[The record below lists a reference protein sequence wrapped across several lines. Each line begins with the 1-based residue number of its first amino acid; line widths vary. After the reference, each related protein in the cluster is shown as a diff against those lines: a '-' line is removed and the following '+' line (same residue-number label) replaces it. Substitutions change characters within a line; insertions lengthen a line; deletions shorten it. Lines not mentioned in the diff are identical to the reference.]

1 MSEEVLTQVWELLL
15 RPLLTIV
22 PLALF
27 LVLFQ
32 RVVLRTPVSNLA
44 QLSVGVGMSA
54 VGLVLFSL
62 GLRLGLS
69 PLGDMVGRDMGADAD
84 LLIVVLFSIVLGYG
98 ATVAEPALAAM
109 GMQVENVTAGAF
121 KKQLLVHAVAVGV
134 AAGVTAG
141 MLIVAYDV
149 PLLVIL
155 LPAAALL
162 AGLAAVTPP
171 RYLAIAWDS
180 GGVTTGPVTV
190 PLVLSLGLGI
200 AAGEGGFGIITLAS
214 LGPIL
219 SVSVLGLLLNAS
231 SGARYGGRVRP

>member
-121 KKQLLVHAVAVGV
+121 KKQLLVQAVAVGV

-149 PLLVIL
+149 PMLVIL

-200 AAGEGGFGIITLAS
+200 AAGKGGFGILPWRPWGRS
-214 LGPIL
+214 CR
-219 SVSVLGLLLNAS
+219 SRS
-231 SGARYGGRVRP
+231 SGYS